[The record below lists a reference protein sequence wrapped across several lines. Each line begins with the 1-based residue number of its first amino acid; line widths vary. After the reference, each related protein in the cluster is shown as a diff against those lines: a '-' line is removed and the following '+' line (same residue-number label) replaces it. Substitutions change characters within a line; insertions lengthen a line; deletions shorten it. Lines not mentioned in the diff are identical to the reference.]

1 MITMK
6 IKDFTFGSDV
16 NDLVVRLSDVHIR
29 KTTTGADYASMLA
42 YDGSDLIEAKIWAF
56 SDELKNK
63 LISGEVYRVSGKF
76 KDYQGKMQL
85 NISDIEI
92 VSDEE
97 MDKSIFYER
106 AKLNIEDL
114 KENILSYIE
123 ELNNPIIKE
132 LTNTIINRFYT
143 PFFSYP
149 AAVSMHH
156 NYISGLA
163 YHTYSMLCL
172 ARTYVNLYPFLN
184 SDLIYAGI
192 ILHDIGKVVELSGP
206 KGTEYTFEGRLIG
219 HISIGSNILYATARD
234 LGYEHSEEFTLLNH
248 IILSH
253 HGELEYGSPK
263 EPLIPEALV
272 IHLVDLSDSKL
283 AALDKEFAKIK
294 KGEFSQGLAQFD
306 RKSFYYP
313 NIDK

>member
-1 MITMK
+1 MKK
-6 IKDFTFGSDV
+6 IKDFTFGYDV
-16 NDLVVRLSDVHIR
+16 EGLVVRLSDVHVR

-42 YDGSDLIEAKIWAF
+42 YDGFDLIEAKIWSF
-56 SDELKNK
+56 SDDIKNK
-63 LISGEVYRVSGKF
+63 LINGEVYSVCGKF

-85 NISDIEI
+85 NITNIEI
-92 VSDEE
+92 VADEE

-106 AKLNIEDL
+106 AKMGTEAL
-114 KENILSYIE
+114 KEVILEYVDDIDNNILKEVTSTI
-123 ELNNPIIKE
+123 LN
-132 LTNTIINRFYT
+132 RYYT

-172 ARTYVNLYPFLN
+172 AKSYINLYPFLN
-184 SDLIYAGI
+184 KDLVYAGI
-192 ILHDIGKVVELSGP
+192 ILHDVGKVVELSGP

-219 HISIGSNILYATARD
+219 HISIGSNIVYATARD
-234 LGYEHSEEFTLLNH
+234 LGYEHSEEVTLLNH

-253 HGELEYGSPK
+253 HGELEFGSPK
-263 EPLIPEALV
+263 EPLLPEALV

-283 AALDKEFAKIK
+283 AALDKEFTKIK
-294 KGEFSQGLAQFD
+294 KGEFTQGLSQFD

>member
-1 MITMK
+1 MK
-6 IKDFTFGSDV
+6 IKDYSFGSDV

-29 KTTTGADYASMLA
+29 KTTSGADYASMLA
-42 YDGSDLIEAKIWAF
+42 YDGTDTIEAKIWSF
-56 SDELKNK
+56 SDEIRNK
-63 LISGEVYRVSGKF
+63 LSNGEVYKVVGKF

-85 NISDIEI
+85 NITDIEL
-92 VSDEE
+92 VGDDV
-97 MDKSIFYER
+97 DKSAFYEK
-106 AKLNIEDL
+106 AKINTEVLKQNILDYVDMIENNVL
-114 KENILSYIE
+114 KEVTSNIISRY
-123 ELNNPIIKE
+123 
-132 LTNTIINRFYT
+132 YT
-143 PFFSYP
+143 PFFNHP

-163 YHTYSMLCL
+163 YHTYSMLML
-172 ARTYVNLYPFLN
+172 ASTYIKMYSFLN

-192 ILHDIGKVVELSGP
+192 ILHDIGKVIELSGA
-206 KGTEYTFEGRLIG
+206 KGTEYTFEGKMLG
-219 HISIGSNILYATARD
+219 HISIGSNIIYATARY
-234 LGYEHSEEFTLLNH
+234 LGYEHTEEVTLLNH
-248 IILSH
+248 IVLAH
-253 HGELEYGSPK
+253 HGEMEFGSPK

-294 KGEFSQGLAQFD
+294 KGEFTQAMNQFD

>member
-1 MITMK
+1 MKK

-16 NDLVVRLSDVHIR
+16 EGLVVRLSDVHIR

-42 YDGSDLIEAKIWAF
+42 YDGFDLIEAKIWSF
-56 SDELKNK
+56 SDDIKNK
-63 LISGEVYRVSGKF
+63 LINGEVYSVCGKF

-85 NISDIEI
+85 NITNIEI
-92 VSDEE
+92 VADEE

-106 AKLNIEDL
+106 AKMGTEAL
-114 KENILSYIE
+114 KEVILEYVDDIDNNILKEVTSTI
-123 ELNNPIIKE
+123 LN
-132 LTNTIINRFYT
+132 RYYT

-172 ARTYVNLYPFLN
+172 AKSYINLYPFLN
-184 SDLIYAGI
+184 KDLVYAGI
-192 ILHDIGKVVELSGP
+192 ILHDVGKVVELSGP

-219 HISIGSNILYATARD
+219 HISIGSNIVYATARD
-234 LGYEHSEEFTLLNH
+234 LGYEHSEEVTLLNH

-253 HGELEYGSPK
+253 HGELEFGSPK
-263 EPLIPEALV
+263 EPLLPEALV

-283 AALDKEFAKIK
+283 AALDKEFTKIK
-294 KGEFSQGLAQFD
+294 KGEFTQGLSQFD

>member
-1 MITMK
+1 MKK

-16 NDLVVRLSDVHIR
+16 EGLVVRLSDVHIR

-42 YDGSDLIEAKIWAF
+42 YDGFDLIEAKIWSF
-56 SDELKNK
+56 SDDIKNK
-63 LISGEVYRVSGKF
+63 LINGEVYSVCGKF

-85 NISDIEI
+85 NITNIEI
-92 VSDEE
+92 VADEE

-106 AKLNIEDL
+106 AKMGTEAL
-114 KENILSYIE
+114 KEVILEYVDDIDNNILKEVTSTI
-123 ELNNPIIKE
+123 LN
-132 LTNTIINRFYT
+132 RYYT

-172 ARTYVNLYPFLN
+172 AKTYINLYPFLN
-184 SDLIYAGI
+184 KDLVYAGI
-192 ILHDIGKVVELSGP
+192 ILHDVGKVVELSGP

-219 HISIGSNILYATARD
+219 HISIGSNIVYATARD
-234 LGYEHSEEFTLLNH
+234 LGYEHSEEVTLLNH

-253 HGELEYGSPK
+253 HGELEFGSPK
-263 EPLIPEALV
+263 EPLLPEALV

-283 AALDKEFAKIK
+283 AALDKEFTKIK
-294 KGEFSQGLAQFD
+294 KGEFTQGLSQFD

>member
-1 MITMK
+1 MKK
-6 IKDFTFGSDV
+6 IKDFTFGSEV
-16 NDLVVRLSDVHIR
+16 ADLVVRLSDVHIR

-42 YDGSDLIEAKIWAF
+42 YDGEETIEAKIWSF
-56 SDELKNK
+56 NDEIKNK
-63 LISGEVYRVSGKF
+63 LVNGEVYKVWGRF

-85 NISDIEI
+85 NITDIELADDSE
-92 VSDEE
+92 V
-97 MDKSIFYER
+97 DKSIFYER
-106 AKLNIEDL
+106 AKMSPDALKQEILGAVDDLENHIL
-114 KENILSYIE
+114 KEVTS
-123 ELNNPIIKE
+123 
-132 LTNTIINRFYT
+132 TIINRYYT

-172 ARTYVNLYPFLN
+172 AKTYVNLYPFLN
-184 SDLIYAGI
+184 RDLIFAGI
-192 ILHDIGKVVELSGP
+192 ILHDVGKVVELSGA
-206 KGTEYTFEGRLIG
+206 KGTEYTFEGKMLG
-219 HISIGSNILYATARD
+219 HISIGSNIIYATARD
-234 LGYEHSEEFTLLNH
+234 LGYEHSEEVTLLNH

-253 HGELEYGSPK
+253 HGEMEFGSPK

-283 AALDKEFAKIK
+283 AALDKEFNKIK
-294 KGEFSQGLAQFD
+294 KGEFTQAMNQFD

-313 NIDK
+313 KIEK

>member
-1 MITMK
+1 MK
-6 IKDFTFGSDV
+6 IKDYSFGSDV

-29 KTTTGADYASMLA
+29 KTTSGADYASMLA
-42 YDGSDLIEAKIWAF
+42 YDGTDTIEAKIWSF
-56 SDELKNK
+56 SDEIRNK
-63 LISGEVYRVSGKF
+63 LSNGEVYKVVGKF

-85 NISDIEI
+85 NITDIEL
-92 VSDEE
+92 VGDDV
-97 MDKSIFYER
+97 DKSAFYEK
-106 AKLNIEDL
+106 AKINTEVLKQNILDYVDMIENNVL
-114 KENILSYIE
+114 KEVTSNIISRY
-123 ELNNPIIKE
+123 
-132 LTNTIINRFYT
+132 YT
-143 PFFSYP
+143 PFFNHP

-163 YHTYSMLCL
+163 YHTYSMLML
-172 ARTYVNLYPFLN
+172 ASTYIKMYSFLN

-192 ILHDIGKVVELSGP
+192 ILHDIGKVIELSGA
-206 KGTEYTFEGRLIG
+206 KGTEYTFEGKMLG
-219 HISIGSNILYATARD
+219 HISIGSNIIYATARD
-234 LGYEHSEEFTLLNH
+234 LGYEHTEEVTLLNH
-248 IILSH
+248 IVLAH
-253 HGELEYGSPK
+253 HGEMEFGSPK

-294 KGEFSQGLAQFD
+294 KGEFTQAMNQFD